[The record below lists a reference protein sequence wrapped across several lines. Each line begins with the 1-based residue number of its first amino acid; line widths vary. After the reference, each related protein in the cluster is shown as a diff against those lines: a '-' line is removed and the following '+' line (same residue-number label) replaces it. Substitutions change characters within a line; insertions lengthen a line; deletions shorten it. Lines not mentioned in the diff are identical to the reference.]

1 VVSGGP
7 DAEGFVLDGAAVLS
21 VDDADVDFDGLRV
34 GDAGHDEE
42 RAEQSEAGEI
52 DAFGL
57 DAGYERVEHW
67 GLSNYSIEITV
78 LCTA

>member
-1 VVSGGP
+1 
-7 DAEGFVLDGAAVLS
+7 
-21 VDDADVDFDGLRV
+21 
-34 GDAGHDEE
+34 
-42 RAEQSEAGEI
+42 
-52 DAFGL
+52 L